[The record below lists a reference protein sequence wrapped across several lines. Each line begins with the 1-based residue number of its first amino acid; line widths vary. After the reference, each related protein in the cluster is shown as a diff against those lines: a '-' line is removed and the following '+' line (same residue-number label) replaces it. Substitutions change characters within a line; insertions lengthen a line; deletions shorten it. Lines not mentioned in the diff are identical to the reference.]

1 MFMVVSYPWPVP
13 SAHVLFAGTSRK
25 ARGTH
30 KTTRTAAATR
40 GHSPQDQDQPVTQPD
55 QQRILISPKA

>member
-25 ARGTH
+25 AH

-40 GHSPQDQDQPVTQPD
+40 SHSPQDQDQPVTQPD